1 MSAQELVNDYF
12 ARHHEQVRQEI
23 VELTSRMVRERTVN
37 VVPEKLADFPYLKQR
52 GEEYRVAAIV
62 TEALGRW
69 GIPYEVYER
78 ESGRTNVVGS
88 VGSSKAKCRL
98 LVACHMDVVP
108 PGDGWE
114 TDPFTPVERDGF
126 LYGRG
131 VLDNKGPLAASLL
144 AARVL
149 KQVVGDDAL
158 GGQFLVAALA
168 DEEASAPEGDFGIGY
183 LLEEKLIHPTCAII
197 PDIGENMR
205 SIDVA
210 EKGRLVLRVVA
221 RGVQAHGS
229 TPERGV
235 NAVYKMARFVTL
247 VEKLEL
253 PHQVH
258 PVLGSPTVNLGE
270 MHGGA
275 APNIVPGESIAYI
288 DVRVVPGQTV
298 EGVRQAFAA
307 LAKQIADDFVVEVQS
322 ASEPHAIDPNNALV
336 AAIQRSVEKLLG
348 WRPQPIGM
356 GGGTFAK
363 TLNLAGIPAVGF
375 GPGDDT
381 AFHVANERVDIEQLV
396 HFVHVL
402 SLVAID
408 LGGQGSA

>member
-1 MSAQELVNDYF
+1 MEARTAVNDYF
-12 ARHHEQVRQEI
+12 ARHREQVRREI

-37 VVPEKLADFPYLKQR
+37 VVPEKLVDFSYLKQR

-62 TEALGRW
+62 TEVLRRW
-69 GIPYEVYER
+69 GISYEVYER
-78 ESGRTNVVGS
+78 ESGRSNVVGS
-88 VGSSKAKCRL
+88 VGSSKARCRL

-114 TDPFTPVERDGF
+114 TDPFTPVEKDGF

-149 KQVVGDDAL
+149 KEVVGDDDL

-210 EKGRLVLRVVA
+210 EKGRLVLRVRA

-270 MHGGA
+270 IHGGA
-275 APNIVPGESIAYI
+275 APNIVPGECTAYI
-288 DVRVVPGQTV
+288 DVRMVPGQTV
-298 EGVRQAFAA
+298 EGVRQGFVA
-307 LAKQIADDFVVEVQS
+307 LAKQVADDFVVEVQS
-322 ASEPHAIDPNNALV
+322 ASEPHAIDPNNELV
-336 AAIQRSVEKLLG
+336 AAIQRNVDQLLG

-381 AFHVANERVDIEQLV
+381 AFHVANERVEIEQLV
-396 HFVHVL
+396 DFAQVV
-402 SLVAID
+402 SLVALD
-408 LGGQGSA
+408 LAGQGSA

>member
-1 MSAQELVNDYF
+1 M
-12 ARHHEQVRQEI
+12 RPKEQVSAYFRRHQQEVRNEI
-23 VELTSRMVRERTVN
+23 VALTCRMVKERTVN

-62 TEALGRW
+62 SEALHQW
-69 GIPYEVYER
+69 GIPYKIFER
-78 ESGRTNVVGS
+78 EKGRSNVVGR
-88 VGSSKAKCRL
+88 VGSGAGPCKL

-108 PGDGWE
+108 PGDGWD
-114 TDPFTPVERDGF
+114 TDPFTPVEKDGF

-131 VLDNKGPLAASLL
+131 VLDNKGPLAASLV

-149 KQVVGDDAL
+149 KQLVGDQAIA
-158 GGQFLVAALA
+158 GQLLIAALA
-168 DEEASAPEGDFGIGY
+168 DEEASSPEGDFGIGY
-183 LLEEKLIHPTCAII
+183 LLDEGLIHPTHAII

-210 EKGRLVLRVVA
+210 EKGRVVLRVVA

-235 NAVYKMARFVTL
+235 NAIYKVARFVTL
-247 VEKLEL
+247 LEQLQL

-258 PVLGSPTVNLGE
+258 PLLGSPTINLGE
-270 MHGGA
+270 IHGGA
-275 APNIVPGESIAYI
+275 APNIVPGECTAYV
-288 DVRVVPGQTV
+288 DVRIVPGQTV
-298 EGVRQAFAA
+298 EGVRQIVASLAA
-307 LAKQIADDFVVEVQS
+307 QVADDFVVEVQS
-322 ASEPHAIDPNNALV
+322 ASEPHAIDPGNELV
-336 AAIQRSVEKLLG
+336 AAIQGNVEQLLG

-375 GPGDDT
+375 GPGDDQ
-381 AFHVANERVDIEQLV
+381 AFHVANERVEIQQLV
-396 HFVHVL
+396 DFAHVV
-402 SLVAID
+402 SLVALD
-408 LGGQGSA
+408 LAG

>member
-1 MSAQELVNDYF
+1 MDAKTAVNDYF
-12 ARHHEQVRQEI
+12 ARHREQVRREI

-52 GEEYRVAAIV
+52 GEEYRVAGIV
-62 TEALGRW
+62 TEVLRSW
-69 GIPYEVYER
+69 GIAYEVYER
-78 ESGRTNVVGS
+78 ERGRSNVVGS
-88 VGSSKAKCRL
+88 VGSSKARCRL

-149 KQVVGDDAL
+149 KEVVGDDLL

-168 DEEASAPEGDFGIGY
+168 DEEASAPEGDFGIGW

-210 EKGRLVLRVVA
+210 EKGRLVLRVKA

-247 VEKLEL
+247 VEELEL

-270 MHGGA
+270 IHGGA
-275 APNIVPGESIAYI
+275 APNIVPGECTAYI
-288 DVRVVPGQTV
+288 DVRMVPGQTV
-298 EGVRQAFAA
+298 EGVRQIFAA
-307 LAKQIADDFVVEVQS
+307 LAKQVAHDFVVEVQS
-322 ASEPHAIDPNNALV
+322 ASEPHAIDPKIELV
-336 AAIQRSVEKLLG
+336 AAIHRNVEQLLG

-381 AFHVANERVDIEQLV
+381 AFHVANERVEIKQLV
-396 HFVHVL
+396 DFAQVV
-402 SLVAID
+402 SLVALD
-408 LGGQGSA
+408 LAGQGSA